1 MTSLGPLYLLF
12 AAFVILGS
20 AGASPEPRELFNGH
34 NLDGWIIENS
44 GQFSVKNGHLHVD
57 RGTGWLRSKNTF
69 VDFVLT
75 YEVRFLENRANSAIF
90 VRTGSTSHDDENGW
104 PDNGYQVQCMDK
116 SDEGRIFGAL
126 IDYGGGPFEE
136 LLDQP
141 TLAEVFNP
149 TGKWNT
155 VEVTCEGRFLSVRV
169 NGALITMVE
178 GISNSDG
185 HIGIQGEKGL
195 LKFLKITVIKR

>member
-1 MTSLGPLYLLF
+1 MRSPLSLLF

-57 RGTGWLRSKNTF
+57 RGTGWLRSKDTF

-75 YEVRFLENRANSAIF
+75 YEVRFLENRANSGIF

-149 TGKWNT
+149 TGEWNT

-195 LKFLKITVIKR
+195 LEFRKITVTKR

>member
-1 MTSLGPLYLLF
+1 MRSPLSLLF

-20 AGASPEPRELFNGH
+20 AGASPGPRELFNGH

-57 RGTGWLRSKNTF
+57 RGTGWLRSKDTF

-75 YEVRFLENRANSAIF
+75 YEVRFLENRANSGIF

-149 TGKWNT
+149 TGEWNA

-195 LKFLKITVIKR
+195 LEFRKITVTKR

>member
-1 MTSLGPLYLLF
+1 MRSPLSLLF

-57 RGTGWLRSKNTF
+57 RGTGWLRSKDTF

-75 YEVRFLENRANSAIF
+75 YEVRFLENRANSGIF

-116 SDEGRIFGAL
+116 SDEGRIFDAL

-149 TGKWNT
+149 TGEWNT

-195 LKFLKITVIKR
+195 LEFRKIAVIKR

>member
-1 MTSLGPLYLLF
+1 MRSPLSLLF

-57 RGTGWLRSKNTF
+57 RGTGWLRSKDTF

-75 YEVRFLENRANSAIF
+75 YEVRFLENRANSGIF

-149 TGKWNT
+149 TGEWNT

-195 LKFLKITVIKR
+195 LEFRKIAVIKR

>member
-1 MTSLGPLYLLF
+1 MRSPLSLLF

-57 RGTGWLRSKNTF
+57 RGTGWLRSKDTF

-75 YEVRFLENRANSAIF
+75 YEVRFLENRANSGIF

-149 TGKWNT
+149 TGEWNA

>member
-1 MTSLGPLYLLF
+1 
-12 AAFVILGS
+12 
-20 AGASPEPRELFNGH
+20 
-34 NLDGWIIENS
+34 
-44 GQFSVKNGHLHVD
+44 
-57 RGTGWLRSKNTF
+57 
-69 VDFVLT
+69 
-75 YEVRFLENRANSAIF
+75 
-90 VRTGSTSHDDENGW
+90 
-104 PDNGYQVQCMDK
+104 MDK

-149 TGKWNT
+149 TGEWNA

-195 LKFLKITVIKR
+195 LEFRKITVTKR

>member
-1 MTSLGPLYLLF
+1 MRSPLSLLF

-20 AGASPEPRELFNGH
+20 AGASPGPRELFNGH

-57 RGTGWLRSKNTF
+57 RGTGWLRSKDTF

-75 YEVRFLENRANSAIF
+75 YEVRFLENRANSGIF

-149 TGKWNT
+149 TGEWNT

-195 LKFLKITVIKR
+195 LEFRKITVTKR

>member
-1 MTSLGPLYLLF
+1 MRSPLSLLF

-57 RGTGWLRSKNTF
+57 RGTGWLRSKDTF

-75 YEVRFLENRANSAIF
+75 YEVRFLENRANSGIF

-149 TGKWNT
+149 TGEWNA

-195 LKFLKITVIKR
+195 LEFRKITVTKR